1 MWIITFLLAS
11 GLTFSTPP
19 RELPGK
25 AACEEQAQ
33 KEAAALNA
41 ALGVPA
47 LVGYLCS
54 SAA

>member
-25 AACEEQAQ
+25 AACEELAAR
-33 KEAAALNA
+33 EAENLNR
-41 ALGVPA
+41 A